1 MKEICMIVYWII
13 ESLFIEIMVLE
24 VYFFFNYF
32 KWLRFVL
39 N

>member
-32 KWLRFVL
+32 KWLIFVL